1 MPNPPPSAGTKPT
14 AAAGTGEEYRSAS
27 TPHPHRG
34 EFFVNATMPASS
46 RSGQRMPKERLR
58 SAGLRDPHRRVL
70 VRHENLDAAAFHR
83 GDELIGVRLDDREG
97 AVMGRDDGLR
107 LEEAADRKRRGRR
120 AHREAVPYRHDQD

>member
-1 MPNPPPSAGTKPT
+1 MPNPPPSTGAKPT
-14 AAAGTGEEYRSAS
+14 AAAPAGTGEEYRSAS

-58 SAGLRDPHRRVL
+58 SARSRDPHRRVL

-83 GDELIGVRLDDREG
+83 GDEFVGVRLDDWE
-97 AVMGRDDGLR
+97 
-107 LEEAADRKRRGRR
+107 
-120 AHREAVPYRHDQD
+120 